1 MNIQGLHIE
10 LTNRCYLKC
19 PLCARTEFL
28 KKFKQKNWDNVD
40 LSLENLQNFIDLDLS
55 KLKIM
60 LSGNYGDPIYHPDFL
75 EFIKW
80 FKLEGATINICTN
93 GSYKQASWWEN
104 LINLLSI
111 DDTIH
116 FAIDGTEETFK
127 KYRIN
132 GDWKSIETGLNIVG
146 SSKVNSTW
154 RFIPFAFNEH
164 QIPEVDLLR
173 KKYKIKNFEIIKSSR
188 YDLDSSF
195 MPKDSNLS
203 LQQTHKKIEFRK
215 GLRNIEIDPE
225 CLNYRHHYISAS
237 GFYTPCCYFAT
248 HGFYYKSKYYKN
260 REYYNI
266 KNNKLSKVLFDERNF
281 FDSLQVEKYEVCQYN
296 CAKI

>member
-1 MNIQGLHIE
+1 MSIQGLHIE

-55 KLKIM
+55 KLTII
-60 LSGNYGDPIYHPDFL
+60 LVGNYGDPIYHPDFL

-80 FKLEGATINICTN
+80 FKLKGATVNICTN
-93 GSYKQASWWEN
+93 GSYKQASWWED

-116 FAIDGTEETFK
+116 FAIDGTEETFT

-132 GDWKSIETGLNIVG
+132 ADWKSIETGLNIVG

-164 QIPEVDLLR
+164 QIAEVDLLR
-173 KKYKIKNFEIIKSSR
+173 KKYKIKNFEIIKSDR
-188 YDLDSSF
+188 HDRDSSF
-195 MPKDSNLS
+195 IPKDSDLS
-203 LQQTHKKIEFRK
+203 LKRTYKKIEFRK
-215 GLRNIEIDPE
+215 GLRNMEIDPK
-225 CLNYRHHYISAS
+225 CRNSMHHFISAS
-237 GFYTPCCYFAT
+237 GFYTPCCYIAE
-248 HGFYYKSKYYKN
+248 HNFYYKSPYYQN
-260 REYYNI
+260 RNDYDI
-266 KNNKLSKVLFDERNF
+266 TKTKLSAVLDKETNF
-281 FDSLQVEKYEVCQYN
+281 FDKFLNDKPKVCQYN